1 MDTNWAKHYQ
11 KVEENNLPP
20 SATLAKALALFDK
33 EKLDFRIAA
42 DLGCG
47 TGIDTFYLLEN
58 EWEVIAIDNQTQAIT
73 QLKIN
78 VPERHNTKLTVI
90 TGDFEII
97 TLPKVLLVNACF
109 SLPFCHP
116 ENFDSLWKKI
126 VESILPNGRF
136 AGHFFGVNDSWAID
150 PEKTFHTKEQI
161 LNLFTEFELE
171 YFEEIK
177 KVGKSIDGKEKNW
190 HVFHIVAKKIF

>member
-1 MDTNWAKHYQ
+1 MLY
-11 KVEENNLPP
+11 
-20 SATLAKALALFDK
+20 SLF
-33 EKLDFRIAA
+33 ESF
-42 DLGCG
+42 
-47 TGIDTFYLLEN
+47 FLLEN
-58 EWEVIAIDNQTQAIT
+58 KWEVIAIDNQIQAIT
-73 QLKIN
+73 QLKTNIS
-78 VPERHNTKLTVI
+78 EKHIAKLTVI

-97 TLPKVLLVNACF
+97 KLPKVLLVNACF

-136 AGHFFGVNDSWAID
+136 AGHFFGIKDSWAND

-161 LNLFTEFELE
+161 LNLFTGFELD
-171 YFEEIK
+171 YFEEVE

-190 HVFHIVAKKIF
+190 HLFHIVAKKTF